1 MEKNV
6 QLDASGQD
14 AEVMAQAPP
23 NTRLVLALKKITL
36 DRISLEIEM
45 HKKIFQTEL
54 EYQQRLKEFD
64 DKRRMIVAGD
74 YIPTDDECKYQYAD
88 PEEPVVETNEKGIPK
103 FWSTIFS
110 NLDILSDMVQPHDQE
125 AISLITDIRCVLLD
139 NPMGYRLEF
148 EFSENKYFSNKVL
161 TKEYYFADT
170 FDPEDPLNY
179 DSLYVNRCKGC
190 KIDWKSPQMNLTE
203 KKVAKKM
210 KHRSSNQ
217 VKTIEKVE
225 KCDSFFNFFQPPE
238 EKIEDADNDT
248 KELLASDFDIAKG
261 AQNGHHVRHSNRQHK
276 GHNVKDNK
284 EVKSEIK

>member
-1 MEKNV
+1 MQGNIIVFILVFVYVEYYINIFSKIH
-6 QLDASGQD
+6 SGQD
-14 AEVMAQAPP
+14 AEVIAQAPP

-139 NPMGYRLEF
+139 NPMVRI
-148 EFSENKYFSNKVL
+148 FSFALCVL
-161 TKEYYFADT
+161 
-170 FDPEDPLNY
+170 
-179 DSLYVNRCKGC
+179 
-190 KIDWKSPQMNLTE
+190 
-203 KKVAKKM
+203 
-210 KHRSSNQ
+210 
-217 VKTIEKVE
+217 
-225 KCDSFFNFFQPPE
+225 
-238 EKIEDADNDT
+238 
-248 KELLASDFDIAKG
+248 
-261 AQNGHHVRHSNRQHK
+261 
-276 GHNVKDNK
+276 
-284 EVKSEIK
+284 